1 MDSKKKDLQILRT
14 SPVKYYEGMAVRTLD
29 DIYRSSSPTIASIRK
44 EAGLAQLQALLTI
57 IVIDLVEFFNV
68 GKTMNEKQ
76 VVQTVKLIIDE
87 FYYLKPDDFKLCFD
101 MAKKG
106 KLGKVYD
113 RIDGAVIMEWLN
125 NYVRDRMEFFEQR
138 SIEKYQAELNED
150 LRYLGDSRQQR
161 LMKEDEFH
169 RIKAAYYRE
178 SISKRVKQ

>member
-1 MDSKKKDLQILRT
+1 
-14 SPVKYYEGMAVRTLD
+14 MAVRTLD

-101 MAKKG
+101 NAKKG
-106 KLGKVYD
+106 KYGKVYD
-113 RIDGAVIMEWLN
+113 RIDGAVIFEWLSS
-125 NYVRDRMEFFEQR
+125 YVRDRMEFFEQR
-138 SIEKYQAELNED
+138 AIERHQAVINED
-150 LRYLGDSRQQR
+150 LICLGDNRQQR
-161 LMKEDEFH
+161 LIKEDEFH
-169 RIKAAYYRE
+169 RVKAAYFRE
-178 SISKRVKQ
+178 SISKSMKQ